1 MQREDERLKIYKKGK
16 SPPLI
21 YLYSNI
27 KYVAVNNGE
36 LIFSPK
42 KQDKK

>member
-21 YLYSNI
+21 YFYTDI
-27 KYVAVNNGE
+27 ECVTVNE
-36 LIFSPK
+36 HWISPIPEK
-42 KQDKK
+42 TR

>member
-1 MQREDERLKIYKKGK
+1 MYKKGK

-21 YLYSNI
+21 HFYTDI
-27 KYVAVNNGE
+27 ERAAVENGG
-36 LIFSPK
+36 LVFSPK